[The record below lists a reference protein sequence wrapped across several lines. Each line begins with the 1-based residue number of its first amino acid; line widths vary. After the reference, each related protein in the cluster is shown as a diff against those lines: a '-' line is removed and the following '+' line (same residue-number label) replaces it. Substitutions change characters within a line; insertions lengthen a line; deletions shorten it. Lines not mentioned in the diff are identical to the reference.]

1 MGRSTLPLSRAG
13 GDMTDSQN
21 NRATGKLRMEGCQV
35 IGPDGKVVCELT
47 DGDIA
52 GLIIAETFG
61 QITKREA
68 EILEA
73 HREQSRKQPASSNR

>member
-1 MGRSTLPLSRAG
+1 
-13 GDMTDSQN
+13 MTDSQN
-21 NRATGKLRMEGCQV
+21 NRATGKLRMKGCQV

-61 QITKREA
+61 QMTKREH

-73 HREQSRKQPASSNR
+73 HRERSKE